1 MIKTNI
7 MDLDW
12 NILIILDSCR
22 FDTFKKVND
31 IKGELSSLYSL
42 GSTSGEWIEKTLT
55 KKYGDLIYVSACP
68 IAVTYIRKNG
78 ICELIDV
85 LNDGFDEKLQT
96 VLPEKV
102 NEGFLKLEY
111 NPKKRYI
118 LHYMQ
123 PHHPFLGKNGIKATG
138 FTQWKYG
145 RVLGE
150 AVWDLIRNK
159 KISLERAKQG
169 YESCLEFVLESIKK
183 LLSSVNIE
191 GKIII
196 TADHGQLF
204 GEHGMIGHPQGS
216 PAFEELRK
224 VPYLE
229 VNKKY
234 YEKGDAK

>member
-1 MIKTNI
+1 

-12 NILIILDSCR
+12 NVLIILDSCR

-31 IKGELSSLYSL
+31 IKGKLIPLYSI
-42 GSTSGEWIEKTLT
+42 GSTSGEWAQKTFI
-55 KKYGDLIYVSACP
+55 KKYNDLIYISSCP
-68 IAVTYIRKNG
+68 IIGKVKYTKGFIPF
-78 ICELIDV
+78 ELIDI
-85 LNDGFDEKLQT
+85 LKDGFDEKLQT

-102 NEGFLKLEY
+102 NETFLRLEY

-169 YESCLEFVLESIKK
+169 YESCLEFVLESVKK

-191 GKIII
+191 GKIVI
-196 TADHGQLF
+196 TSDHGQLF
-204 GEHGMIGHPQGS
+204 GEHGKIGHPQGS

-234 YEKGDAK
+234 YGNG

>member
-1 MIKTNI
+1 MIEKNI

-31 IKGELSSLYSL
+31 IKGKLSLLYSV
-42 GSTSGEWIEKTLT
+42 GSTSGEWARKTFV
-55 KKYGDLIYVSACP
+55 KKYDDLIYISSCP
-68 IAVTYIRKNG
+68 VIRTIKLNG
-78 ICELIDV
+78 GVIPFELIDI
-85 LNDGFDEKLQT
+85 LDEHYDEKLQT
-96 VLPEKV
+96 VLPENV
-102 NEGFLKLEY
+102 NKSFLNLKY

-159 KISLERAKQG
+159 KISMERAKQG
-169 YESCLEFVLESIKK
+169 YESCLEFVLEVIKK
-183 LLSSVNIE
+183 LLRHPNLQ
-191 GKIII
+191 GKIVI

-204 GEHGMIGHPQGS
+204 GEHGMIGHPQDS

-234 YEKGDAK
+234 YENG